1 MSLYK
6 QIMNYSH
13 KVGFFL
19 GGGGDLTQ
27 LNVCFYARM
36 TRTNINVI

>member
-6 QIMNYSH
+6 QIMNYSR
-13 KVGFFL
+13 KVGFFW
-19 GGGGDLTQ
+19 GGDLTQ